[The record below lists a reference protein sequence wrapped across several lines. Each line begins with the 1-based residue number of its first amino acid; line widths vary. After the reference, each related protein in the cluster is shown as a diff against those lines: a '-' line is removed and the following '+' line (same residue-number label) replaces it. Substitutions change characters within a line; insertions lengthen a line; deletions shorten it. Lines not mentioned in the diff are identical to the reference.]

1 LILST
6 SKKILIAPLDWGLGH
21 ATRSIPIINEFLYR
35 GCEVQLASSG
45 SALILLRQEYPKL
58 KLHELVSYDVHYS
71 KIIPLT
77 LSLFFQIPKFLK
89 RIREEHDQIERIV
102 RDEKIDLMISD
113 SRFGCWAEHIPSAF
127 ITHQINLQLPW
138 TIRWLSPFVS
148 YFNRQQIKKFK
159 YCWVPD
165 EPTDRI
171 SGKLSEANGLNVR
184 YMGMLSRF
192 EKDKLVEIKYDLLVL
207 LSGPEPQRTLL
218 EQKLL
223 TKLQGTLLNVLFVR
237 GMPGYSIEMK
247 QTPNMIYKN
256 HLNAKELN
264 QVIQE
269 SKIVLSRS
277 GYSTVMDLAKLGKKA
292 IFIPT
297 PGQTEQ
303 LYLARQLR
311 KRKIAYCTNVDNLDI
326 AAAIKFSSDYT
337 GFKGEYKN
345 DLLSVAI
352 NEVLV

>member
-1 LILST
+1 
-6 SKKILIAPLDWGLGH
+6 
-21 ATRSIPIINEFLYR
+21 
-35 GCEVQLASSG
+35 
-45 SALILLRQEYPKL
+45 
-58 KLHELVSYDVHYS
+58 
-71 KIIPLT
+71 
-77 LSLFFQIPKFLK
+77 
-89 RIREEHDQIERIV
+89 
-102 RDEKIDLMISD
+102 
-113 SRFGCWAEHIPSAF
+113 
-127 ITHQINLQLPW
+127 
-138 TIRWLSPFVS
+138 
-148 YFNRQQIKKFK
+148 
-159 YCWVPD
+159 
-165 EPTDRI
+165 
-171 SGKLSEANGLNVR
+171 
-184 YMGMLSRF
+184 MGMLSRF
-192 EKDKLVEIKYDLLVL
+192 EKDKSVEIKYDLLVL

-237 GMPGYSIEMK
+237 GMPGDSVEMK

-326 AAAIKFSSDYT
+326 ADAIKFSSDYT